1 MKRLCILLTLLLLS
15 GCSLLKVIGEPQQVI
30 KNVAITGVTYAV
42 GGWIPATA
50 VLATAITVDK
60 VLPDADQQI
69 SEIEAGN
76 QEQMRAFII
85 SNLTDNILYG
95 AIAALLIFLIV
106 VPWASQRRAKRQM
119 KYDAMKRELDA
130 RRIKDAN

>member
-1 MKRLCILLTLLLLS
+1 MKKLCILLALVLLS
-15 GCSLLKVIGEPQQVI
+15 SCSLLKVIGEPQKII

-50 VLATAITVDK
+50 VAITAITVDK
-60 VLPDADQQI
+60 VLPDPEPQI
-69 SEIEAGN
+69 SEITNEV
-76 QEQMRAFII
+76 QMKAFII

-106 VPWASQRRAKRQM
+106 VPWATQRRAKRQM

>member
-1 MKRLCILLTLLLLS
+1 MKKLCILVALVLLS
-15 GCSLLKVIGEPQQVI
+15 GCSLLKVLGEPQKII

-50 VLATAITVDK
+50 VAITAITVDK
-60 VLPDADQQI
+60 VLPDPEPQI
-69 SEIEAGN
+69 SEITNEV
-76 QEQMRAFII
+76 QMKAFII

-119 KYDAMKRELDA
+119 KYDMMKKELEA
-130 RRIKDAN
+130 RRLKDT

>member
-50 VLATAITVDK
+50 VAVTAITVDK
-60 VLPDADQQI
+60 VLPDPDPQI
-69 SEIEAGN
+69 QDIQTE
-76 QEQMRAFII
+76 EQMRAFII
-85 SNLTDNILYG
+85 ANLTDNILYG

-106 VPWASQRRAKRQM
+106 VPWATQRRAKRQM
-119 KYDAMKRELDA
+119 KYDMMKRELEA

>member
-1 MKRLCILLTLLLLS
+1 MKKLCILFLLLSLS
-15 GCSLLKVIGEPQQVI
+15 GCSLLGFLGEPQKLI

-42 GGWIPATA
+42 GGLIPALAVAATA
-50 VLATAITVDK
+50 VTVEKVFPHDTSPQIT
-60 VLPDADQQI
+60 
-69 SEIEAGN
+69 EIET
-76 QEQMRAFII
+76 EVQMKAFII

-119 KYDAMKRELDA
+119 KYDMMKRELEA
-130 RRIKDAN
+130 RRIKDVN

>member
-1 MKRLCILLTLLLLS
+1 MRKLCILLALVLLS
-15 GCSLLKVIGEPQQVI
+15 GCSLLKVIGEPSQII

-42 GGWIPATA
+42 GGWIPAAA
-50 VLATAITVDK
+50 VAATAITVDK
-60 VLPDADQQI
+60 VLPDPDPQI
-69 SEIEAGN
+69 QDIQTE
-76 QEQMRAFII
+76 EQMRAFII
-85 SNLTDNILYG
+85 ANLTDNILYG

-106 VPWASQRRAKRQM
+106 VPWATQRRAKRQM

>member
-1 MKRLCILLTLLLLS
+1 MRKLCILLVLISLS
-15 GCSLLKVIGEPQQVI
+15 GCSLLKVLGEPQKII

-60 VLPDADQQI
+60 VLPDADPQI
-69 SEIEAGN
+69 SEIEN
-76 QEQMRAFII
+76 EVQMKAFII

-106 VPWASQRRAKRQM
+106 VPWATQRRAKRQM
-119 KYDAMKRELDA
+119 KYDMMKRELDA

>member
-1 MKRLCILLTLLLLS
+1 MRKLCILLVLLLLS
-15 GCSLLKVIGEPQQVI
+15 GCSLLKVIGEPQKLI

-42 GGWIPATA
+42 GGWIPAAA
-50 VLATAITVDK
+50 VAATAITVDK
-60 VLPDADQQI
+60 VLPDPEPQI
-69 SEIEAGN
+69 SEITNEV
-76 QEQMRAFII
+76 QMKAFII

-106 VPWASQRRAKRQM
+106 VPWATQRRAKRQM

>member
-1 MKRLCILLTLLLLS
+1 VKKLCILLALVLLS
-15 GCSLLKVIGEPQQVI
+15 SCSLLKVLGEPQKII

-42 GGWIPATA
+42 GGWIPAAA
-50 VLATAITVDK
+50 VAVTAITVDK
-60 VLPDADQQI
+60 VLPDPEPQI
-69 SEIEAGN
+69 SEITNEV
-76 QEQMRAFII
+76 QMKAFII

-119 KYDAMKRELDA
+119 KYDMMKKELEA
-130 RRIKDAN
+130 RRLKDT

>member
-1 MKRLCILLTLLLLS
+1 M
-15 GCSLLKVIGEPQQVI
+15 GEPSQII

-42 GGWIPATA
+42 GGWIPAAA
-50 VLATAITVDK
+50 VAATAITVDK
-60 VLPDADQQI
+60 VLPDDSPQI
-69 SEIEAGN
+69 QDIQTE
-76 QEQMRAFII
+76 EQMRAFII
-85 SNLTDNILYG
+85 ANLTDNILYG

-106 VPWASQRRAKRQM
+106 VPWATQRRAKRQM

>member
-1 MKRLCILLTLLLLS
+1 MKKLCILLALVLLS
-15 GCSLLKVIGEPQQVI
+15 SCSLLKVLGEPQKII

-50 VLATAITVDK
+50 VAITAITVDK
-60 VLPDADQQI
+60 VLPDPEPQI
-69 SEIEAGN
+69 SEITNEV
-76 QEQMRAFII
+76 QMKAFII

-106 VPWASQRRAKRQM
+106 VPWATQRRAKRQM

>member
-1 MKRLCILLTLLLLS
+1 MKKLCILLLLLSLS
-15 GCSLLKVIGEPQQVI
+15 GCSLLGFLGEPQKLI

-50 VLATAITVDK
+50 VAVTAITVDK
-60 VLPDADQQI
+60 VLPDPEPQI
-69 SEIEAGN
+69 SEITNEV
-76 QEQMRAFII
+76 QMKAFII

>member
-1 MKRLCILLTLLLLS
+1 MKKLCILLALVLLS
-15 GCSLLKVIGEPQQVI
+15 SCSLLKVLGEPQKII

-50 VLATAITVDK
+50 VAVTAITVDK
-60 VLPDADQQI
+60 VLPDPEPQI
-69 SEIEAGN
+69 SEITNEV
-76 QEQMRAFII
+76 QMKAFII

>member
-1 MKRLCILLTLLLLS
+1 MKKLCILLTLVLLS
-15 GCSLLKVIGEPQQVI
+15 SCSLLKVIGEPSQII

-50 VLATAITVDK
+50 VAATAITVDK
-60 VLPDADQQI
+60 VLPDDSPQI
-69 SEIEAGN
+69 QDIQTE
-76 QEQMRAFII
+76 EQMRAFII
-85 SNLTDNILYG
+85 ANLTDNILYG

-106 VPWASQRRAKRQM
+106 VPWATQRRAKRQM

>member
-1 MKRLCILLTLLLLS
+1 MKKLCILLALVLLS
-15 GCSLLKVIGEPQQVI
+15 GCSLLKVIGEPSQII

-50 VLATAITVDK
+50 VALTAITVDK
-60 VLPDADQQI
+60 VLPDPEPQI
-69 SEIEAGN
+69 SEITNEV
-76 QEQMRAFII
+76 QMKAYLLA
-85 SNLTDNILYG
+85 NLTDQIIYG
-95 AIAALLIFLIV
+95 AIAALIIFLIV
-106 VPWASQRRAKRQM
+106 VPWATQRRAKRQM

>member
-1 MKRLCILLTLLLLS
+1 MKKLCILLALVLLS
-15 GCSLLKVIGEPQQVI
+15 SCSLLKVLGEPQKII

-50 VLATAITVDK
+50 VAVTAITVDK
-60 VLPDADQQI
+60 VLPDPEPQI
-69 SEIEAGN
+69 SEITNEV
-76 QEQMRAFII
+76 QMKAYLLA
-85 SNLTDNILYG
+85 NLTDQIIYG
-95 AIAALLIFLIV
+95 AIAALIIFLIV
-106 VPWASQRRAKRQM
+106 VPWATQRRAKRQM

>member
-1 MKRLCILLTLLLLS
+1 LVLVLLS
-15 GCSLLKVIGEPQQVI
+15 SCSLLKVLGEPQKLI

-50 VLATAITVDK
+50 VAVTALTVDK
-60 VLPDADQQI
+60 VLPDPEPQI
-69 SEIEAGN
+69 SEITNEV
-76 QEQMRAFII
+76 QMKAYLIA
-85 SNLTDNILYG
+85 NLTDQIIYG
-95 AIAALLIFLIV
+95 AIAALIIFLIV
-106 VPWASQRRAKRQM
+106 VPWATQRRAKRQM

>member
-1 MKRLCILLTLLLLS
+1 MKKLCILFLLLSLS
-15 GCSLLKVIGEPQQVI
+15 GCSLLGFLGEPQKLI

-50 VLATAITVDK
+50 VAITAITVDK
-60 VLPDADQQI
+60 VLPDPEPQI
-69 SEIEAGN
+69 SEITNEV
-76 QEQMRAFII
+76 QMKAFII

-106 VPWASQRRAKRQM
+106 VPWATQRRAKRQM